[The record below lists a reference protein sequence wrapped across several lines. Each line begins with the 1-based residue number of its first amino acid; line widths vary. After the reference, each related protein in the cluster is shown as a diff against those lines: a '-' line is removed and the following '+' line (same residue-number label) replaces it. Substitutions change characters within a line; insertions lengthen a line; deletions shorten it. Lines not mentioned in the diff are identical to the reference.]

1 MHIDLT
7 GKKALVGGATSGIGK
22 AIAKE
27 LAACG
32 AEVTLM
38 ARNEDKLKDVL
49 KELSVGNGQQHG
61 FLKTDFMDFEQHQA
75 NLTAYFDANQVD
87 ILVNNTNGPAAGDVS
102 HKNIAD
108 YQQAFDLLFKY
119 AVYTSELA
127 LKGMRGSGFGRI
139 INVSS
144 LTVKEPQDSL
154 VLSNTMRVA
163 LVSWSKSLSKAVAAD
178 GITVNSILTGYFAT
192 DRLYDLMNNQ
202 AKKEGVSLETI
213 EKRRIESMP
222 IKRLGKPEEYGYLAA
237 FLASPYASFLTGAS
251 IPLDG
256 GLSNVV
262 F

>member
-1 MHIDLT
+1 
-7 GKKALVGGATSGIGK
+7 
-22 AIAKE
+22 
-27 LAACG
+27 
-32 AEVTLM
+32 
-38 ARNEDKLKDVL
+38 
-49 KELSVGNGQQHG
+49 
-61 FLKTDFMDFEQHQA
+61 
-75 NLTAYFDANQVD
+75 
-87 ILVNNTNGPAAGDVS
+87 
-102 HKNIAD
+102 
-108 YQQAFDLLFKY
+108 
-119 AVYTSELA
+119 
-127 LKGMRGSGFGRI
+127 
-139 INVSS
+139 
-144 LTVKEPQDSL
+144 VKEPQDSL

-202 AKKEGVSLETI
+202 AKNEGVSLETI

-237 FLASPYASFLTGAS
+237 FLASSYASFLTGAS

>member
-7 GKKALVGGATSGIGK
+7 GKTALVGGGTAGLGK

-32 AEVTLM
+32 AEVYLM
-38 ARNEDKLKDVL
+38 ARNEDKLKQVL
-49 KELSVGNGQQHG
+49 AELDTTAGQVHG
-61 FLKTDFMDFEQHQA
+61 YIATDFMNFEVHKS
-75 NLTAYFDANQVD
+75 NLKKFFDEHVID
-87 ILVNNTNGPAAGDVS
+87 ILVNNTNGPSAGTVMNKS
-102 HKNIAD
+102 ISD
-108 YQQAFDLLFKY
+108 YQEAFDLLFKN
-119 AVYTSELA
+119 AVYASSLA
-127 LKGMRGSGFGRI
+127 LNSMRDAGFGRI

-178 GITVNSILTGYFAT
+178 GITVNSVLTGYFGT
-192 DRLYDLMNNQ
+192 DRLHDLMNNQ
-202 AKKEGVSLETI
+202 AKSEGVDVEVI
-213 EKRRIESMP
+213 EKRRIDSMP
-222 IKRLGKPEEYGYLAA
+222 VKRLGKPEEYGYLVA

-256 GLSNVV
+256 GLSD
-262 F
+262 FIF